1 MGDCRDCA
9 TATPTAHRWP
19 GAGPPTVASPAPPT
33 PCWCCPPITSP
44 GCDYRVVNVEVQQ
57 QLSGSLL
64 NWHHRM
70 LTSRRLLPAL
80 RYGDMVMIES
90 GHPSVLC
97 YARSCQERS
106 EGEETLPAMTVIVA
120 ANLSGTGASTR
131 LDLSQWQG
139 HRMRETLWGC
149 EFAPASPEWFAYLH
163 AYGFFW
169 WLVGE

>member
-1 MGDCRDCA
+1 MGD
-9 TATPTAHRWP
+9 WP
-19 GAGPPTVASPAPPT
+19 GLRDRDPNRTPMAWSRAPNGGFSSAPD
-33 PCWCCPPITSP
+33 PLLVLPPITSP
-44 GCDYRVVNVEVQQ
+44 GFDYRVVNVEVQQ

-120 ANLSGTGASTR
+120 ANLSGHRR
-131 LDLSQWQG
+131 L
-139 HRMRETLWGC
+139 H
-149 EFAPASPEWFAYLH
+149 PARPQPVAGPSH
-163 AYGFFW
+163 ARNALGLRVRPGEPGVVRLPPRLRLL
-169 WLVGE
+169 LVAGGE